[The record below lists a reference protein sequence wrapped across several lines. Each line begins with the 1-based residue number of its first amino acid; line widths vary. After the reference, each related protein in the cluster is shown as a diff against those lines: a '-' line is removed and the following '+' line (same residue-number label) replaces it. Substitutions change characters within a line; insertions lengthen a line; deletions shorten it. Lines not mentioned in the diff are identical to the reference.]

1 MRGGGGYLFVCD
13 NFMIDTQGVGVGA
26 GARGLVAPYPRRTA
40 ATSVLSTLGRLSGLS
55 ARSKAV
61 SPLLVL
67 LA

>member
-13 NFMIDTQGVGVGA
+13 NFMIDTLGVGA

>member
-13 NFMIDTQGVGVGA
+13 NFMIDTLGVGVGA

-40 ATSVLSTLGRLSGLS
+40 ATSFLSTPGRLS